1 MYIHLGIHMGNIVFA
16 RSRFQLLFM
25 NFTCLK
31 NYCTPTH
38 ANCGLAEEW
47 YDMSTTAP
55 WRSDTPD
62 ECPTPFKDLGSPFFI
77 LPGLTSPTKICID
90 AAHTWHIGLPGCTG
104 FMKFRILIDVDW
116 IVFWKPKDWKR
127 FHCIGSRSLVQ
138 TETLPGE
145 VLECSIASC
154 LQELH
159 EMVFSEQEE
168 HKHSCL
174 LQKSIQDEIDS
185 LCIWKMLYGLHG
197 AWGSCYFCGPLC
209 QEQFLSYSNWRQG
222 GRHLHIVCMVGGW
235 NGDHGGLSLRNAT
248 VPQFWSQLN
257 HRFVWGSAK
266 ECANSLF
273 DLLHYAVRC
282 SNAFYRLLHWR
293 GLWLTAK
300 DNAFAAQAAQEMT
313 DPWTNM
319 WYIVFNS

>member
-1 MYIHLGIHMGNIVFA
+1 MLTELCSGSLRIGKDFTASAVV
-16 RSRFQLLFM
+16 LL
-25 NFTCLK
+25 CKLK
-31 NYCTPTH
+31 LYQ
-38 ANCGLAEEW
+38 G
-47 YDMSTTAP
+47 
-55 WRSDTPD
+55 
-62 ECPTPFKDLGSPFFI
+62 
-77 LPGLTSPTKICID
+77 
-90 AAHTWHIGLPGCTG
+90 
-104 FMKFRILIDVDW
+104 
-116 IVFWKPKDWKR
+116 
-127 FHCIGSRSLVQ
+127 RSLNAR
-138 TETLPGE
+138 LRAAFKSYMKW
-145 VLECSIASC
+145 CSVNKKNTNI
-154 LQELH
+154 L
-159 EMVFSEQEE
+159 VFS
-168 HKHSCL
+168 KKAFKM
-174 LQKSIQDEIDS
+174 KSTL

>member
-104 FMKFRILIDVDW
+104 FMKFRILIDVD
-116 IVFWKPKDWKR
+116 
-127 FHCIGSRSLVQ
+127 
-138 TETLPGE
+138 
-145 VLECSIASC
+145 
-154 LQELH
+154 
-159 EMVFSEQEE
+159 
-168 HKHSCL
+168 
-174 LQKSIQDEIDS
+174 
-185 LCIWKMLYGLHG
+185 
-197 AWGSCYFCGPLC
+197 
-209 QEQFLSYSNWRQG
+209 
-222 GRHLHIVCMVGGW
+222 
-235 NGDHGGLSLRNAT
+235 
-248 VPQFWSQLN
+248 
-257 HRFVWGSAK
+257 
-266 ECANSLF
+266 
-273 DLLHYAVRC
+273 
-282 SNAFYRLLHWR
+282 
-293 GLWLTAK
+293 
-300 DNAFAAQAAQEMT
+300 
-313 DPWTNM
+313 
-319 WYIVFNS
+319 

>member
-174 LQKSIQDEIDS
+174 LQKSVQDEIDS
-185 LCIWKMLYGLHG
+185 FMHLENVVWATWSMGFLLLLWATLSGTIPFLQQLEARGQTPPYCLHG
-197 AWGSCYFCGPLC
+197 WRMKWGPWWLVFKKCNST
-209 QEQFLSYSNWRQG
+209 
-222 GRHLHIVCMVGGW
+222 
-235 NGDHGGLSLRNAT
+235 T
-248 VPQFWSQLN
+248 VLIPTKPSICLG
-257 HRFVWGSAK
+257 VS
-266 ECANSLF
+266 
-273 DLLHYAVRC
+273 
-282 SNAFYRLLHWR
+282 
-293 GLWLTAK
+293 
-300 DNAFAAQAAQEMT
+300 
-313 DPWTNM
+313 
-319 WYIVFNS
+319 